1 MNKEKERMLSGK
13 LYQGND
19 EELVAERAEAKKKCF
34 KINNISPEKS
44 HEIMKNIKEL
54 FGEMGENA
62 SVKTP
67 IMCDYGYNISL
78 GENIFINHDCI
89 FLDIGKI
96 KIGKNVL
103 IGPRVSFLAV
113 SHPLFPS
120 ERETGYE
127 YGTHIIVEDG
137 VWIGGAVTINDG
149 VTIGKN
155 SVIGSG
161 SVVVKDIPENVIAVG
176 NPCRVL
182 REIDEKDKM
191 MEEFYLEEK
200 C

>member
-1 MNKEKERMLSGK
+1 MNREKERMLSGK
-13 LYQGND
+13 LYQGNA

-34 KINNISPEKS
+34 EINNIFPEKS
-44 HEIMKNIKEL
+44 HEIMQKVREL
-54 FGEMGENA
+54 FGETGENT

-78 GENIFINHDCI
+78 GENSFINHDCI
-89 FLDIGKI
+89 FLDIGKV
-96 KIGKNVL
+96 KIGKNEL

-113 SHPLFPS
+113 NHPLFPS

-127 YGTHIIVEDG
+127 YGTHITIEDG

-182 REIDEKDKM
+182 RKIDEKDKM
-191 MEEFYLEEK
+191 MKEFHLEEK

>member
-1 MNKEKERMLSGK
+1 
-13 LYQGND
+13 
-19 EELVAERAEAKKKCF
+19 
-34 KINNISPEKS
+34 
-44 HEIMKNIKEL
+44 
-54 FGEMGENA
+54 
-62 SVKTP
+62 
-67 IMCDYGYNISL
+67 MCDYGYNISL
-78 GENIFINHDCI
+78 GENSFINHDCI
-89 FLDIGKI
+89 FLDIGKV

-113 SHPLFPS
+113 NHPLFPS

-127 YGTHIIVEDG
+127 YGTHITIEDG

-182 REIDEKDKM
+182 RKIDEKDKM
-191 MEEFYLEEK
+191 MKEFHLEEK